1 MARSEKYRTFRI
13 LRNSKLFSK
22 TAVGDHFPSDCLC
35 ADHSQSPSSPKLSL
49 VRFFEPNLWFG
60 SEISPDPDRLIQRLQ
75 TLRLKPVANLSQT
88 YEFRK
93 KLVEYVMI
101 SLTTLI
107 SPLWVHTNVGGQS
120 PIAKSNRSANVR
132 ACLSAS
138 FYAVVWPFRRR

>member
-60 SEISPDPDRLIQRLQ
+60 SEISPDPDRLIQHLQ

-88 YEFRK
+88 YEFHK
-93 KLVEYVMI
+93 KTSRVRDDLSHDPYL
-101 SLTTLI
+101 STLGPYERRR
-107 SPLWVHTNVGGQS
+107 S
-120 PIAKSNRSANVR
+120 KSNRSANVR
-132 ACLSAS
+132 ACLCAS
-138 FYAVVWPFRRR
+138 FYAVVWPFRR